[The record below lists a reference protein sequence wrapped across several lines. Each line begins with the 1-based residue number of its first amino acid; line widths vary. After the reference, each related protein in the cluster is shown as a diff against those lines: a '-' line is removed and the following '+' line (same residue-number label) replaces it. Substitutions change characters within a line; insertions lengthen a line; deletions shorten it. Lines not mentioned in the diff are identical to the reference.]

1 MSRSAEAIVALVFAA
16 AIALGGAPV
25 AVRLWR
31 NTSPS
36 FNEPEALRRW
46 GSARTGR
53 AFRRAFPLGI
63 FAFGLT
69 ACAWAATVLGG
80 RTTRV
85 TGVFLL
91 LAGLCSLI
99 GWLIV
104 LVNRPKALVPPHLR
118 DEPGLLRFTGRLKQS
133 AGDAFRSAG
142 RSRRAVFAE
151 LSPQAGGWAGRAARS
166 RLAGALKADQRVVAG
181 RHLVDGTAR
190 QLLLHDK
197 ARALACALV
206 LSSTAEYDRCAR

>member
-1 MSRSAEAIVALVFAA
+1 MSSSTEAIIALVLVA
-16 AIALGGAPV
+16 AIALGGAPA

-36 FNEPEALRRW
+36 FNDPEALRRW
-46 GSARTGR
+46 GGPRRGR

-80 RTTRV
+80 RTTLV

-91 LAGLCSLI
+91 SAGLCSLI

-104 LVNRPKALVPPHLR
+104 LVNRPKILVPPHLR
-118 DEPGLLRFTGRLKQS
+118 DEPGLLR
-133 AGDAFRSAG
+133 D
-142 RSRRAVFAE
+142 SR
-151 LSPQAGGWAGRAARS
+151 
-166 RLAGALKADQRVVAG
+166 
-181 RHLVDGTAR
+181 DG
-190 QLLLHDK
+190 
-197 ARALACALV
+197 
-206 LSSTAEYDRCAR
+206 